1 MAHITREEIS
11 FLKNLRRHD
20 ILENIDKKRVDA
32 SQGAILVTCADGD
45 QMADVFQQTE
55 NFSRRLHTLSLN
67 GGGLLLPEK
76 SPANLR
82 LTSDDC
88 SKQVRLGD
96 VFLEQ
101 IIVAKALKN
110 INLIALHVHAP
121 CGIAGAFK
129 ISPREL
135 IELLAAAKDRLKKAL
150 PDSRVCA
157 FVHIAWPDGRKRTY
171 FVSRAKWRNFSA
183 AA

>member
-1 MAHITREEIS
+1 MAHITPEEIS
-11 FLKNLRRHD
+11 FLENLRHYGV
-20 ILENIDKKRVDA
+20 LENIDKKRVDA

-76 SPANLR
+76 SPANTL
-82 LTSDDC
+82 LTPADC
-88 SKQVRLGD
+88 SKQLRLGD

-101 IIVAKALKN
+101 IVVAKTLKN

-121 CGIAGAFK
+121 CGIAGAYK
-129 ISPREL
+129 ISPHEL
-135 IELLAAAKDRLKKAL
+135 INLLCAAKDRLKSAI
-150 PDSRVCA
+150 PDSKVCA